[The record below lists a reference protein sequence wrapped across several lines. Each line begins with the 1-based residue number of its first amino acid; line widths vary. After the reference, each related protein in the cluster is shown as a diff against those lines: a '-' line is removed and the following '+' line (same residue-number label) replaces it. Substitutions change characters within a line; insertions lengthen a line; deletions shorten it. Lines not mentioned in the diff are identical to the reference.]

1 MAALWQSCL
10 SEDLQGAK
18 TELER
23 AGADVNFRRQGST
36 CLMVAVVTENE
47 ELVALLLGQ
56 QGLEVNAVTDDV
68 GPTGNQKGST
78 ALHIAGQFSSP
89 SIIRMLLDWPGTD
102 KEAKDFYGRS
112 PLISSIF
119 NGGEIAQVE
128 EFFRTPGMRLREGDM
143 NELAKAKPEELAK
156 ANPEVIDMILAR
168 AQRENEE
175 SMMRERKR
183 EEERKRLEK
192 ENQEKENKEQEN
204 KENK

>member
-10 SEDLQGAK
+10 SEELQGAQ

-56 QGLEVNAVTDDV
+56 PGLEVNAVTEDV
-68 GPTGNQKGST
+68 GPTGNFQLNSNQKGST

-89 SIIRMLLDWPGTD
+89 AIIRMLLDWPGTD
-102 KEAKDFYGRS
+102 REVKDFSGRS

-128 EFFRTPGMRLREGDM
+128 EFFRTPGMRLQEGDM

-168 AQRENEE
+168 ALAR
-175 SMMRERKR
+175 
-183 EEERKRLEK
+183 
-192 ENQEKENKEQEN
+192 
-204 KENK
+204 